1 MNYSRQTVL
10 SWEDLEARM
19 LELGG
24 ALIDEIDNGDE
35 DIPTEVRTNMLR
47 AALSP
52 EDFEEFMEL
61 ERVVEDP
68 REQEPYFVADSYF
81 EEYTK
86 EQVDDRYRLPPSWVV
101 IDWEAT
107 AKNVQVDYAYVE
119 FGGKGW
125 WYRE

>member
-35 DIPTEVRTNMLR
+35 DT
-47 AALSP
+47 
-52 EDFEEFMEL
+52 
-61 ERVVEDP
+61 

-107 AKNVQVDYAYVE
+107 AKNLQVDYAYVE

>member
-24 ALIDEIDNGDE
+24 VLIDEIDNGDE

-61 ERVVEDP
+61 ERVVEDT
-68 REQEPYFVADSYF
+68 REQGPYFVADSYF
-81 EEYTK
+81 EEYIK
-86 EQVDDRYRLPPSWVV
+86 EQVDD

-107 AKNVQVDYAYVE
+107 AKNLQVDYAYVE